1 MANTSD
7 GLLIA
12 IYTLVTSAF
21 ITYWIPEYVYAH
33 KLFMHPSFT
42 NPDTSQK
49 YLHTGI
55 SEISFAVMIHN
66 IFPFLT
72 AITTLQLE
80 EQSNN
85 ILTKISSCHH
95 AVHDRNILLFI
106 EITIIIRCIL
116 EPCVVSLNK
125 RQLKDIWRWCNKPIY
140 SKLEEI
146 IQLP

>member
-80 EQSNN
+80 ENQIIYWQKSAAA
-85 ILTKISSCHH
+85 IM
-95 AVHDRNILLFI
+95 LFMT
-106 EITIIIRCIL
+106 EIFC
-116 EPCVVSLNK
+116 CSLK
-125 RQLKDIWRWCNKPIY
+125 
-140 SKLEEI
+140 
-146 IQLP
+146 